1 MRVISVLYFL
11 LLSYMIAA
19 LLFWGHSLDR
29 QNGIIFK
36 NELEALHSHIDS
48 VQQPEAYLEQFNA
61 IKEHENARKRQYM
74 GEGTTFLII
83 ILIGAGVVY
92 SSIRSNDKLARQQT
106 NFILSITHELKSP
119 IAAMKLNLQTLSKR
133 KLDED
138 LQKTLI
144 DRSITEANRLDN
156 LCNNLLLAS
165 QMENRHFNPVNERI
179 NFSKILKECCSV
191 YESRFKNIFN
201 TDIEED
207 CFTYGDALLWRLA
220 INNLLE
226 NAVKYGFPNSVI
238 MVRLFRQDDEL
249 IWSVADEGTGI
260 PDEEKSKI
268 FNKFY
273 RVGNE
278 NSRKTKGT
286 GLGLYL
292 TAKIIHQFKGSIVV
306 RDNVPKGSVFE
317 VTFPAG

>member
-1 MRVISVLYFL
+1 
-11 LLSYMIAA
+11 MIAA

-29 QNGIIFK
+29 QNGIIYK
-36 NELEALHSHIDS
+36 NELDALHSHIDS
-48 VQQPEAYLEQFNA
+48 VQQPEAYIQQFKA
-61 IKEHENARKRQYM
+61 IKENENARKRQYM

-133 KLDED
+133 KLEESV
-138 LQKTLI
+138 QKTLI
-144 DRSITEANRLDN
+144 DRSITEANRLDD
-156 LCNNLLLAS
+156 LCNNLILAS
-165 QMENRHFNPVNERI
+165 QMENRHFNPANERI
-179 NFSKILKECCSV
+179 NFSKILEDCCMI
-191 YESRFKNIFN
+191 YEGRFKNTFR
-201 TDIEED
+201 TDIAED
-207 CFTYGDALLWRLA
+207 CFTYGDPLLWRLS

-226 NAVKYGFPNSVI
+226 NAVKYGAPGTAV
-238 MVRLFRQDDEL
+238 MVRLVRQDDEL
-249 IWSVADEGTGI
+249 VWSVADEGAGI
-260 PDEEKSKI
+260 PDEEKVKI

-292 TAKIIHQFKGSIVV
+292 TARIIHQFKGAIVV